1 MSKLV
6 HLNKENLFEA
16 EFSEIQTENR
26 ILPTYLFEEIE
37 QELSNLIV
45 SENEDQE
52 ETDGAFDLIRDIV
65 DSIRS
70 DIEGVI
76 ENKKLKR
83 FLLVL
88 TSLYTFT

>member
-1 MSKLV
+1 MSKLA